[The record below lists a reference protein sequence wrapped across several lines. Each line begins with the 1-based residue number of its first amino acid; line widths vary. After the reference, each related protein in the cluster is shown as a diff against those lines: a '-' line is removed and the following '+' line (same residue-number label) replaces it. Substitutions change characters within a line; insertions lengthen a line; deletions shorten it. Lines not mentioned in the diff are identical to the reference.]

1 MVSKKITIVNSIKV
15 SRGISNII
23 AKYINK
29 WMDAQKASKMHEV
42 ICEWPLG
49 SCFSRSLFT
58 LLLVLYNG
66 GSQLPYSRVGGTGG
80 ACVSPIIWRERTNN
94 QPQSQHFS
102 KSNRVTMKVVQ
113 EIRDVVPKS
122 AILPLTYNFWA
133 I

>member
-66 GSQLPYSRVGGTGG
+66 GS
-80 ACVSPIIWRERTNN
+80 
-94 QPQSQHFS
+94 
-102 KSNRVTMKVVQ
+102 
-113 EIRDVVPKS
+113 
-122 AILPLTYNFWA
+122 
-133 I
+133 